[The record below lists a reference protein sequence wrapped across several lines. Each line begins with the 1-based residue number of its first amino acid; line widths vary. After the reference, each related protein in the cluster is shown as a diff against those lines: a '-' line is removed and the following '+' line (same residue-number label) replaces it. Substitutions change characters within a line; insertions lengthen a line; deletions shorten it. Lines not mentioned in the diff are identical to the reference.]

1 METTIL
7 LRENELTKN
16 TLLGGNIDTDLYI
29 PCIKDAQIIRL
40 EEILGETL
48 YDKICLDFENDDLS
62 GLYLT
67 LHEKYIVPFLIAAAA
82 VEYLLIGAYKV
93 NNNGIFKAQ
102 PENSVAIDKTEVDY
116 LVNNMRLKSEMY
128 SDRMTRWLI
137 LNNLPE
143 WQPNATNV
151 VNPLSSNLMFGRWFI
166 GEDKI

>member
-1 METTIL
+1 METVIL
-7 LRENELTKN
+7 LKENELTKN

-62 GLYLT
+62 GLYET
-67 LHEKYIVPFLIAAAA
+67 LHSKYIVPFLIAAAS

-93 NNNGIFKAQ
+93 SNNGIFKAQ
-102 PENSVAIDKTEVDY
+102 PVNTVAIEKNEVDY

-128 SDRMTRWLI
+128 QDRMTRWLM
-137 LNNLPE
+137 LNQLPE
-143 WQPNATNV
+143 WVANGTNI
-151 VNPLSSNLMFGRWFI
+151 VNPLPSTLLFGQWSI
-166 GEDKI
+166 

>member
-1 METTIL
+1 METIPL
-7 LRENELTKN
+7 LRENDLTKN
-16 TLLGGNIDTDLYI
+16 SLLGGNIDIDLYI

-67 LHEKYIVPFLIAAAA
+67 LHEKYIVPFLVAAAS
-82 VEYLLIGAYKV
+82 VGYLLIGAYKV
-93 NNNGIFKAQ
+93 SNNGIYKSQ
-102 PENSVAIDKTEVDY
+102 PENSVAIEKTEVDY

-128 SDRMTRWLI
+128 SDRMTRWLY
-137 LNNLPE
+137 LHQLPE

-151 VNPLSSNLMFGRWFI
+151 VNPLASHLMFGKWFI
-166 GEDKI
+166 GADKI